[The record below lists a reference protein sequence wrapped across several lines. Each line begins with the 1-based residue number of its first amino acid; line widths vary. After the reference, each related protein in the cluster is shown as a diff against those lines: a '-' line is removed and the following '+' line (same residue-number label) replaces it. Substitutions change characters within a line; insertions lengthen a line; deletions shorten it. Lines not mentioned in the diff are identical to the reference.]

1 MAREI
6 SLTEHR
12 EGRSRL
18 LAYWEHAREVWSRSP
33 ESGAIFGFLAVFF
46 FFFIATW
53 VDTGWPP
60 QFTDL
65 RTVASITTNATSQG
79 IIAVGVTMLMIA
91 GEFDLSVGSM
101 LGLSALMFIIAAD
114 NGPAGLVDL
123 LPFGIGERL
132 IENWGISDAGMPG
145 LLAILVALATGATLG
160 LINGLL
166 LVVTR
171 IPSFIVTLGTLYIY
185 RSVMLNII
193 PGGTIARYE
202 RDPMVW
208 SFHPLVIIGL
218 VVAAAALVVF
228 FLLPT
233 ARKSW
238 QRGNAMRG
246 VRSTGSMIRLGATS
260 AVMAAT
266 VIVAVRLIIYY
277 GSDLDTTVQAP
288 FFDILNGKFNFIKEN
303 FRASIAWWGLLAMIF
318 TVILT
323 QTRYGNAV
331 FATGGNP
338 EAARAQ
344 GINVTRVKVMSFVI
358 SGTLAAVAGI
368 MEAARFKVVE
378 PLRGTGYEL
387 DVIAAAVI
395 GGTLLTGGYGSI
407 FGSVL
412 GVLIAFMLKTGLVL
426 IGVEAAWFRG
436 VLGIIMIIAVIIN
449 TNIRRQ
455 R

>member
-1 MAREI
+1 MAREV

-12 EGRSRL
+12 EGRGRL
-18 LAYWEHAREVWSRSP
+18 LAQWEHAREAWSRFP
-33 ESGAIFGFLAVFF
+33 ESGAIFGFLAVFI

-53 VDTGWPP
+53 IDTGWPP

-65 RTVASITTNATSQG
+65 RTIASITTNATSQG

-114 NGPAGLVDL
+114 SGPAGLVDL
-123 LPFGIGERL
+123 IPFGIGERL
-132 IENWGISDAGMPG
+132 VENWGISDAGMNG
-145 LLAILVALATGATLG
+145 IAAILVALATGALLG

-202 RDPMVW
+202 REPMIW
-208 SFHPLVIIGL
+208 SFSPWVVMALMILVAGL
-218 VVAAAALVVF
+218 VFF

-233 ARKSW
+233 LRKSW
-238 QRGNAMRG
+238 QHMKQDGERSLGVTMRF
-246 VRSTGSMIRLGATS
+246 GATG
-260 AVMAAT
+260 AVLVVT
-266 VIVAVRLIIYY
+266 VIMTVRVLLYY
-277 GSDLDTTVQAP
+277 AGDLDATVQAP

-303 FRASIAWWGLLAMIF
+303 FRSSIIWWGLLAVIF
-318 TVILT
+318 TIILN
-323 QTRYGNAV
+323 QTRFGNAV

-344 GINVTRVKVMSFVI
+344 GINVNRVKVTAFVI
-358 SGTLAAVAGI
+358 SGVLAAVAGI
-368 MEAARFKVVE
+368 LEAARFKVVE

-387 DVIAAAVI
+387 DVIAATVI

-407 FGSVL
+407 VGSVL

-426 IGVEAAWFRG
+426 IGVEADWFRG
-436 VLGIIMIIAVIIN
+436 VLGIIMIVAVIIN